1 MKAVTKYPNKFL
13 PFWKNKRNKKY
24 KFLYVAL
31 NIYLAIGVV
40 SLLISIFYLLLN
52 FEQADKIIVYCVPGF
67 VIFLSAAILYII
79 GYQNMISNEK
89 IKRHRIINTRNENA
103 E

>member
-1 MKAVTKYPNKFL
+1 MKTVTRNQNKFH
-13 PFWKNKRNKKY
+13 PFLKNKKY
-24 KFLYVAL
+24 KFLYVTL
-31 NIYLAIGVV
+31 NIYLVIGVV

-52 FEQADKIIVYCVPGF
+52 FEHSDKIIVYCVPGF
-67 VIFLSAAILYII
+67 VVFLSAAILYII

-89 IKRHRIINTRNENA
+89 IKRHRIINTKNENA